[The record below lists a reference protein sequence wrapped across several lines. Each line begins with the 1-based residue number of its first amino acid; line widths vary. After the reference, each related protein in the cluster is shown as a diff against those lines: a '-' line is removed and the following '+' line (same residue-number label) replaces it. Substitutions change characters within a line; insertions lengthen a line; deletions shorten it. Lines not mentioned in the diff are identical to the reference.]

1 LDLNSSN
8 QVKECFIALQKDFN
22 LPSLNHA
29 QKKQQNFIVEDKIEL
44 NVKYD

>member
-22 LPSLNHA
+22 LPSLNE
-29 QKKQQNFIVEDKIEL
+29 KKQQNFIVEDKIEL